1 MIPLCALLAA
11 AAFAA
16 SPTPAAPSV
25 FEISVHVLL
34 EGEGQK
40 IHDEIESRL
49 LGAGGIELMTGRPDM
64 IAFTFGQ
71 GTVPELRKKL
81 RRAVAALKGVGVL
94 RGEKERFNPTFEE
107 RKKQAQRE
115 IELIDRERKEIA
127 AALEKT
133 PLIRDY
139 VELKVS
145 QLEKIDPSKEERRS
159 VLLVLVDGSSPPVK
173 PEPEKKPS
181 P

>member
-1 MIPLCALLAA
+1 MLPLPALIAA

-16 SPTPAAPSV
+16 APTPATPSV

-49 LGAGGIELMTGRPDM
+49 LGAGGIELITGRPDM

-71 GTVPELRKKL
+71 GPVGDLRKKL
-81 RRAVAALKGVGVL
+81 RRGLNVLKGVGVL

-107 RKKQAQRE
+107 RKKQARLE

-127 AALEKT
+127 AALEKA

-145 QLEKIDPSKEERRS
+145 QLEKIDPSKEERRGI
-159 VLLVLVDGSSPPVK
+159 LLVIVDGSSPP
-173 PEPEKKPS
+173 EKPS
-181 P
+181 PDKKTLP